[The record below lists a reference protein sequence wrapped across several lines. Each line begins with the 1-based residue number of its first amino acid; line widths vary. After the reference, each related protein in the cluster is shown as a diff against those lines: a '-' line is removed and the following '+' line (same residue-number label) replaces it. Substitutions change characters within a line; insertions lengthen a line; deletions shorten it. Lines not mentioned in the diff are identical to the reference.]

1 MRRVFEATAS
11 DGTVFKRTTDRNRT
25 YTHCVIVWCA
35 ATPEVIGKF
44 HTWPARP
51 AGWARSGEWASRL
64 DLAEKNARSW
74 NTRADSRGQPYR
86 ATILEA
92 REVTKLV
99 MKPAARWAAQREAAK
114 DAADTANAD
123 RIDGYDRD
131 DLGESPDY

>member
-35 ATPEVIGKF
+35 ATPEIVGKF
-44 HTWPARP
+44 HTWPAKP

-74 NTRADSRGQPYR
+74 NARADSHGQPYR

-92 REVTKLV
+92 HEIIS
-99 MKPAARWAAQREAAK
+99 PARAHPDFQEGWEKEAAK
-114 DAADTANAD
+114 G
-123 RIDGYDRD
+123 DGVH
-131 DLGESPDY
+131 LESTGPNRFRLHLKN